1 MISEKAKYLL
11 AENIKRFRKERGLSQ
26 EDLGCKVGLSGVAIM
41 RYEKGQREAKL
52 ETIEAI
58 ATALNVTGFDLL
70 GAEYFDLKN
79 PNAGQQY
86 AEYIG
91 FQNYIQSLGY
101 TIEETPERGNEDGI
115 LAVTHTIS
123 GNGIIITLTDDEY
136 TQLQSSSDDLI
147 FSFLWR
153 KQQK

>member
-41 RYEKGQREAKL
+41 RYEKGQRAAKL

-70 GAEYFDLKN
+70 GFEYLDLKN
-79 PNAGQQY
+79 PDMGKKIKEMDGFEAYLKSLDY
-86 AEYIG
+86 A
-91 FQNYIQSLGY
+91 
-101 TIEETPERGNEDGI
+101 IESIPEGNNEEGI
-115 LAVTHTIS
+115 TSITYTIS
-123 GNGIIITLTDDEY
+123 GNGITATLTDEEY
-136 TQLQSSSDDLI
+136 QQLQSSSGDLI
-147 FSFLWR
+147 FSFLWK
-153 KQQK
+153 KQK